1 MFVALCDEY
10 TFRYGKVHMTDSK
23 LREILNE
30 IPRNMELGEWREPPQ
45 KLCLTMSKQNQ
56 VLKGNIIN
64 TIKFTRVDLQY
75 GRIDPFL
82 LSWNNMPNYDFLN
95 KETGEIKEY
104 FMSYKDLDEFKKN
117 NPHLLQQ
124 VSAPNIVGGHG
135 DRVKVDGG
143 FKDVLNK
150 IGDAH
155 PKLEVHARHGSKDI
169 KREKS
174 VQTIKKHM
182 DIQSKKK

>member
-1 MFVALCDEY
+1 
-10 TFRYGKVHMTDSK
+10 
-23 LREILNE
+23 
-30 IPRNMELGEWREPPQ
+30 
-45 KLCLTMSKQNQ
+45 
-56 VLKGNIIN
+56 
-64 TIKFTRVDLQY
+64 
-75 GRIDPFL
+75 
-82 LSWNNMPNYDFLN
+82 MPNYDFLN

-155 PKLEVHARHGSKDI
+155 PDFQKFMQDMEVKISKE
-169 KREKS
+169 RS
-174 VQTIKKHM
+174 LCR
-182 DIQSKKK
+182 QSKSIWTYNPKKK